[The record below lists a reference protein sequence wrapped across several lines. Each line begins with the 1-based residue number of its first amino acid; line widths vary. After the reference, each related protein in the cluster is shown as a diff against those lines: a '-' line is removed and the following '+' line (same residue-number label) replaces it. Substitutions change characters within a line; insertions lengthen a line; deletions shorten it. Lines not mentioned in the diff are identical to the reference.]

1 MIRKAKMDELKE
13 IIEELRTIE
22 VIKREIAE
30 AEKFIQSEASYYK
43 LNNGLVIPRERLIK
57 GGKNGSACI
66 IMPVT
71 EEGEVLTVIEP
82 RVFTKLTVGVGFPA
96 GYIEP
101 GENPEKAALRELS
114 EETGYAP
121 EKLIHLDSFYQD
133 EGCSEALNHIY
144 LGVNVKKEKEQNL
157 DEFEVIRYMLFNYEE
172 LLKLE
177 QEGYIM
183 GGNSK
188 LALART
194 REYMKGKRK

>member
-1 MIRKAKMDELKE
+1 MIRRSKIDELKE
-13 IIEELRTIE
+13 IIEELKTIE
-22 VIKREIAE
+22 VIKREMTSSE
-30 AEKFIQSEASYYK
+30 MFLQSQAAYYK
-43 LNNGLVIPRERLIK
+43 LNNGLIIPREKLTK
-57 GGKNGSACI
+57 GGKDGSACI

-101 GENPEKAALRELS
+101 GEDPKTAALRELS
-114 EETGYAP
+114 EETGFSSDTV
-121 EKLIHLDSFYQD
+121 IHLDSFYQD

-144 LGVNVKKEKEQNL
+144 LALNAKKEKDQNL
-157 DEFEVIRYMLFNYEE
+157 DEYEVIRYMLFNYEE
-172 LLKLE
+172 LLELE
-177 QEGYIM
+177 RQGYIM